1 MATPLIEFKNVTF
14 KYHAQAEPTLHDVSF
29 QIFPGEKVLIAGA
42 SGSGKTTLLRLLNGL
57 IPHAYAGDISG
68 QMTLNGR
75 DISAQSLFELSL
87 QAGTVL
93 QDADAQFVGLT
104 VAEDIAFALEND
116 QQPVARI
123 KAEVAKWAQR
133 FGLSNRLE
141 LAPQMLSGGQ
151 KQRTAMAG
159 VLVDDGKLLLFDEP
173 LASLDPAAGWDAM
186 TMIDQL
192 QADRDLTVVIIEHRI
207 EEVLRANV
215 DRIIVMSEGRIV
227 ANDTPTAIIQAGV
240 LPQYGL
246 DEPLY
251 VQLLRRAQVDVAHL
265 PHVADVQKVDVAAHQ
280 SAIAKLR
287 VPVQT
292 TVVQQPQL
300 TLSNVDFSYD
310 QRQPLF
316 QNLNLT
322 INRGEIVG
330 IVGKNGS
337 GKTTLSHLL
346 TGFLMPD
353 AGDIRLDGQSVLG
366 QSIKTRAEQV
376 GYVLQNPNHMIT
388 KSTVFDEVA
397 SGLVLRQVEPAEIE
411 QKVRSVLRLLD
422 LDGMRNWPIGALSF
436 GQKKRVTIAAVLV
449 LSPQI
454 LILDEPTAGQDA
466 THTQELLTFLTAINR
481 QEHVTIVMIT
491 HDMHLL
497 ANFVQRALVVV
508 DGQLLADTTPAELL
522 ADEALVQAASL
533 RTTSI
538 YQLAS
543 RLQIAHPEELNA
555 AVLQHTA
562 SVLGEDNKD
571 LSKPAHESN
580 DE

>member
-1 MATPLIEFKNVTF
+1 MTTPIIDLQHVTF
-14 KYHAQAEPTLHDVSF
+14 KYHAQAEPTLHDVSL

-57 IPHAYAGDISG
+57 IPHAYTGDLTGELTI
-68 QMTLNGR
+68 NGR
-75 DISAQSLFELSL
+75 AILDQTLSELSL

-93 QDADAQFVGLT
+93 QDSDAQFVGLT

-116 QQPVARI
+116 HRPVAEI
-123 KAEVAKWAQR
+123 KQAVATWARR
-133 FGLSNRLE
+133 FGLGARLE

-173 LASLDPAAGWDAM
+173 LASLDPAAGWEAM
-186 TMIDQL
+186 TMIDGL
-192 QADRDLTVVIIEHRI
+192 QAARDLTVVIIEHRI

-215 DRIIVMSEGRIV
+215 DRMIVMSAGRIV
-227 ANDTPTAIIQAGV
+227 ANDTPTAILQAGI

-251 VQLLRRAQVDVAHL
+251 IQLLRQAQVDVRQL
-265 PHVADVQKVDVAAHQ
+265 PDVADIQRVDVAAHAT
-280 SAIAKLR
+280 AIAQLR
-287 VPVQT
+287 VPIQPSVHT
-292 TVVQQPQL
+292 QPQL
-300 TLSNVDFSYD
+300 QIAHLDFQYD
-310 QRQPLF
+310 KNQPLF
-316 QNLNLT
+316 EQFNTT
-322 INRGEIVG
+322 IHQGEILG

-353 AGDIRLDGQSVLG
+353 AGDIQLDGQSVLS
-366 QSIKTRAEQV
+366 QSIKTRAENI
-376 GYVLQNPNHMIT
+376 GYVLQNPNHMLT
-388 KSTVFDEVA
+388 KSTVYDEVA
-397 SGLVLRQVEPAEIE
+397 SGLVLREVTTDEIE
-411 QKVRSVLRLLD
+411 TRVRAVLRLLD
-422 LDGMRNWPIGALSF
+422 LDEMRNWPIAALSF

-449 LSPQI
+449 LSPKI

-466 THTQELLTFLTAINR
+466 THTQELLTFLTKINQ
-481 QEHVTIVMIT
+481 QEQVTIVIIT

-522 ADEALVQAASL
+522 ADEALVKAASL

-538 YQLAS
+538 YQLAA
-543 RLQIAHPEELNA
+543 RLQIARPEELNA
-555 AVLQHTA
+555 AIQQQTH
-562 SVLGEDNKD
+562 GYNKV
-571 LSKPAHESN
+571 
-580 DE
+580 

>member
-1 MATPLIEFKNVTF
+1 MTTPIIDLQHVTF
-14 KYHAQAEPTLHDVSF
+14 KYHAQAEPTLHDVSL

-57 IPHAYAGDISG
+57 IPHAYTGDLTG
-68 QMTLNGR
+68 ELTLNGR
-75 DISAQSLFELSL
+75 AILDQTLSELSL

-93 QDADAQFVGLT
+93 QDSDAQFVGLT

-116 QQPVARI
+116 HRPVAEI
-123 KAEVAKWAQR
+123 KQAVATWARR
-133 FGLSNRLE
+133 FGLGARLD

-173 LASLDPAAGWDAM
+173 LASLDPAAGWEAM
-186 TMIDQL
+186 TMIDEL
-192 QADRDLTVVIIEHRI
+192 QAARDLTVVIIEHRI

-215 DRIIVMSEGRIV
+215 DRMIVMSAGRIV
-227 ANDTPTAIIQAGV
+227 ANDTPTAILQAGI

-251 VQLLRRAQVDVAHL
+251 IQLLRQAQVDVRQL
-265 PHVADVQKVDVAAHQ
+265 PDVADVQRVDVAAHAT
-280 SAIAKLR
+280 AIAQLR
-287 VPVQT
+287 VPIQPSVHT
-292 TVVQQPQL
+292 QPQL
-300 TLSNVDFSYD
+300 QITHLDFQYD
-310 QRQPLF
+310 KNQPLF
-316 QNLNLT
+316 EQFNTT
-322 INRGEIVG
+322 IHQGEILG

-353 AGDIRLDGQSVLG
+353 AGDIQLDGQSVLS
-366 QSIKTRAEQV
+366 QSIKTRAENI
-376 GYVLQNPNHMIT
+376 GYVLQNPNHMLT
-388 KSTVFDEVA
+388 KSTVYDEVA
-397 SGLVLRQVEPAEIE
+397 SGLVLREVTTDEIE
-411 QKVRSVLRLLD
+411 THVRAVLRLLD
-422 LDGMRNWPIGALSF
+422 LDEMRNWPIAALSF

-449 LSPQI
+449 LSPKI

-466 THTQELLTFLTAINR
+466 THTQELLTFLTKINQ
-481 QEHVTIVMIT
+481 QEQVTIVIIT
-491 HDMHLL
+491 HNMHLL

-522 ADEALVQAASL
+522 ADEALVKAASL

-538 YQLAS
+538 YQLAA
-543 RLQIAHPEELNA
+543 RLQIARPEELNA
-555 AVLQHTA
+555 AIQQQTH
-562 SVLGEDNKD
+562 GYNKV
-571 LSKPAHESN
+571 
-580 DE
+580 

>member
-1 MATPLIEFKNVTF
+1 MTIPIIDLQHVTF
-14 KYHAQAEPTLHDVSF
+14 KYHAQAEPTLHDVSL

-57 IPHAYAGDISG
+57 IPHAYTGDLTG
-68 QMTLNGR
+68 ELTLNGR
-75 DISAQSLFELSL
+75 AILDQTLSELSL

-93 QDADAQFVGLT
+93 QDSDAQFVGLT

-116 QQPVARI
+116 HRPVAEI
-123 KAEVAKWAQR
+123 KQSVATWARR
-133 FGLSNRLE
+133 FGLGARLE

-173 LASLDPAAGWDAM
+173 LASLDPAAGWEAM
-186 TMIDQL
+186 TMIDGL
-192 QADRDLTVVIIEHRI
+192 QAARDLTVVIIEHRI

-215 DRIIVMSEGRIV
+215 DRMIVMSAGRIV
-227 ANDTPTAIIQAGV
+227 ANDTPTAILQAGI

-251 VQLLRRAQVDVAHL
+251 IQLLRQAQVDVRQL
-265 PHVADVQKVDVAAHQ
+265 PDVADVQRVDVAAHAT
-280 SAIAKLR
+280 AIAQLR
-287 VPVQT
+287 VPIQPSVHT
-292 TVVQQPQL
+292 QPQL
-300 TLSNVDFSYD
+300 QITHLDFQYD
-310 QRQPLF
+310 KNQPLF
-316 QNLNLT
+316 EQFNTT
-322 INRGEIVG
+322 IHQGEILG

-353 AGDIRLDGQSVLG
+353 AGDIQLDGQSVLS
-366 QSIKTRAEQV
+366 QSIKTRAENI
-376 GYVLQNPNHMIT
+376 GYVLQNPNHMLT
-388 KSTVFDEVA
+388 KSTVYDEVA
-397 SGLVLRQVEPAEIE
+397 SGLVLREVTTDEIE
-411 QKVRSVLRLLD
+411 TRVRAVLRLLD
-422 LDGMRNWPIGALSF
+422 LDEMRNWPIAALSF

-449 LSPQI
+449 LSPKI

-466 THTQELLTFLTAINR
+466 THTQELLTFLTKINQ
-481 QEHVTIVMIT
+481 QEQVTIVIIT

-522 ADEALVQAASL
+522 ADEALVKAASL

-538 YQLAS
+538 YQLAA
-543 RLQIAHPEELNA
+543 RLQIARPEELNA
-555 AVLQHTA
+555 AIQQTH
-562 SVLGEDNKD
+562 GYNKV
-571 LSKPAHESN
+571 
-580 DE
+580 

>member
-1 MATPLIEFKNVTF
+1 MTIPIIDLQHVTF
-14 KYHAQAEPTLHDVSF
+14 KYHAQAEPTLHDVSL

-57 IPHAYAGDISG
+57 IPHAYTGDLTG
-68 QMTLNGR
+68 ELTLNGR
-75 DISAQSLFELSL
+75 AILDQTLSELSL

-93 QDADAQFVGLT
+93 QDSDAQFVGLT

-116 QQPVARI
+116 HRPVAEI
-123 KAEVAKWAQR
+123 KQSVATWARR
-133 FGLSNRLE
+133 FGLGARLE

-173 LASLDPAAGWDAM
+173 LASLDPAAGWEAM
-186 TMIDQL
+186 TMIDEL
-192 QADRDLTVVIIEHRI
+192 QAARDLTVVIIEHRI

-215 DRIIVMSEGRIV
+215 DRMIVMSAGRIV
-227 ANDTPTAIIQAGV
+227 ANDTPTAILQAGI

-251 VQLLRRAQVDVAHL
+251 IQLLRQAQVDVRQL
-265 PHVADVQKVDVAAHQ
+265 PDVADVQRVDVAAHAT
-280 SAIAKLR
+280 AIAQLR
-287 VPVQT
+287 VPIQPSVHT
-292 TVVQQPQL
+292 QPQL
-300 TLSNVDFSYD
+300 QITHLDFQYD
-310 QRQPLF
+310 KNQPLF
-316 QNLNLT
+316 EQFNTT
-322 INRGEIVG
+322 IHQGEILG

-353 AGDIRLDGQSVLG
+353 AGDIQLDGQSVLS
-366 QSIKTRAEQV
+366 QSIKTRAENI
-376 GYVLQNPNHMIT
+376 GYVLQNPNHMLT
-388 KSTVFDEVA
+388 KSTVYDEVA
-397 SGLVLRQVEPAEIE
+397 SGLVLREVTTDEIE
-411 QKVRSVLRLLD
+411 TRVRAVLRLLD
-422 LDGMRNWPIGALSF
+422 LDEMRNWPIAALSF

-449 LSPQI
+449 LSPKI

-466 THTQELLTFLTAINR
+466 THTQELLTFLTKINQ
-481 QEHVTIVMIT
+481 QEQVTIVIIT

-522 ADEALVQAASL
+522 ADEALVKAASL

-538 YQLAS
+538 YQLAA
-543 RLQIAHPEELNA
+543 RLQIARPEELNA
-555 AVLQHTA
+555 AIQQTH
-562 SVLGEDNKD
+562 GYNKV
-571 LSKPAHESN
+571 
-580 DE
+580 

>member
-1 MATPLIEFKNVTF
+1 MTTPIIDLQHVTF
-14 KYHAQAEPTLHDVSF
+14 KYHAQAEPTLHDVSL

-57 IPHAYAGDISG
+57 IPHAYTGDLTG
-68 QMTLNGR
+68 ELTLNGR
-75 DISAQSLFELSL
+75 AILDQTLSELSL

-93 QDADAQFVGLT
+93 QDSDAQFVGLT

-116 QQPVARI
+116 HRPVAEI
-123 KAEVAKWAQR
+123 KQAVATWARR
-133 FGLSNRLE
+133 FGLAARLD

-173 LASLDPAAGWDAM
+173 LASLDPAAGWEAM
-186 TMIDQL
+186 TMIDEL
-192 QADRDLTVVIIEHRI
+192 QAARDLTVVIIEHRI

-215 DRIIVMSEGRIV
+215 DRMIVMSAGRIV
-227 ANDTPTAIIQAGV
+227 ANDTPTAILQAGI

-251 VQLLRRAQVDVAHL
+251 IQLLRQAQVDVRQL
-265 PHVADVQKVDVAAHQ
+265 PDVADVQRVDVAAHAT
-280 SAIAKLR
+280 AIAQLR
-287 VPVQT
+287 VPIQPSVHT
-292 TVVQQPQL
+292 QPQL
-300 TLSNVDFSYD
+300 QITHLDFQYD
-310 QRQPLF
+310 KNQPLF
-316 QNLNLT
+316 EQFNTT
-322 INRGEIVG
+322 IHQGEILG

-353 AGDIRLDGQSVLG
+353 AGDIQLDGQSVLS
-366 QSIKTRAEQV
+366 QSIKTRAENI
-376 GYVLQNPNHMIT
+376 GYVLQNPNHMLT
-388 KSTVFDEVA
+388 KSTVYDEVA
-397 SGLVLRQVEPAEIE
+397 SGLVLREVTTDEIE
-411 QKVRSVLRLLD
+411 THVRAVLRLLD
-422 LDGMRNWPIGALSF
+422 LDEMRNWPIAALSF

-449 LSPQI
+449 LSPKI

-466 THTQELLTFLTAINR
+466 THTQELLTFLTKINQ
-481 QEHVTIVMIT
+481 QEQVTIVIIT
-491 HDMHLL
+491 HNMHLL

-522 ADEALVQAASL
+522 ADEALVKAASL

-538 YQLAS
+538 YQLAA
-543 RLQIAHPEELNA
+543 RLQIARPEELNA
-555 AVLQHTA
+555 AIQQQTH
-562 SVLGEDNKD
+562 GYNKV
-571 LSKPAHESN
+571 
-580 DE
+580 

>member
-1 MATPLIEFKNVTF
+1 MTTPIIDLQHVTF
-14 KYHAQAEPTLHDVSF
+14 KYHAQAEPTLHDVSL

-57 IPHAYAGDISG
+57 IPHAYTGDLTG
-68 QMTLNGR
+68 ELTLNGR
-75 DISAQSLFELSL
+75 AILDQTLSELSL

-93 QDADAQFVGLT
+93 QDSDAQFVGLT

-116 QQPVARI
+116 HRPVAEI
-123 KAEVAKWAQR
+123 KQAVATWARR
-133 FGLSNRLE
+133 FGLGARLD
-141 LAPQMLSGGQ
+141 LTPQMLSGGQ

-173 LASLDPAAGWDAM
+173 LASLDPAAGWEAM
-186 TMIDQL
+186 TMIDGL
-192 QADRDLTVVIIEHRI
+192 QAARDLTVVIIEHRI

-215 DRIIVMSEGRIV
+215 DRMIVMSAGRIV
-227 ANDTPTAIIQAGV
+227 ANDTPTAILQAGI

-251 VQLLRRAQVDVAHL
+251 IQLLRQAQVDVRQL
-265 PHVADVQKVDVAAHQ
+265 PDVADVQRVDVAAHAT
-280 SAIAKLR
+280 AIAQLR
-287 VPVQT
+287 VPIQPSVHT
-292 TVVQQPQL
+292 QPQL
-300 TLSNVDFSYD
+300 QIAHLDFQYD
-310 QRQPLF
+310 KNQPLF
-316 QNLNLT
+316 EQFNTT
-322 INRGEIVG
+322 IHQGEILG

-353 AGDIRLDGQSVLG
+353 AGDIQLDGQSVLS
-366 QSIKTRAEQV
+366 QSIKTRAENI
-376 GYVLQNPNHMIT
+376 GYVLQNPNHMLT
-388 KSTVFDEVA
+388 KSTVYDEVA
-397 SGLVLRQVEPAEIE
+397 SGLVLREVTTDEIE
-411 QKVRSVLRLLD
+411 TRVRAVLRLLD
-422 LDGMRNWPIGALSF
+422 LDEMRNWPIAALSF

-449 LSPQI
+449 LSPKI

-466 THTQELLTFLTAINR
+466 THTQELLTFLTKINQ
-481 QEHVTIVMIT
+481 QEQVTIVIIT

-522 ADEALVQAASL
+522 ADEALVKAASL

-538 YQLAS
+538 YQLAA
-543 RLQIAHPEELNA
+543 RLQIARPEELNA
-555 AVLQHTA
+555 AIQQQTH
-562 SVLGEDNKD
+562 GYNKV
-571 LSKPAHESN
+571 
-580 DE
+580 

>member
-1 MATPLIEFKNVTF
+1 MTTPIIDLQHVTF
-14 KYHAQAEPTLHDVSF
+14 KYHAQAEPTLHDVSL

-57 IPHAYAGDISG
+57 IPHAYTGDLTG
-68 QMTLNGR
+68 ELTLNGR
-75 DISAQSLFELSL
+75 AISDQTLSELSL

-93 QDADAQFVGLT
+93 QDSDAQFVGLT

-116 QQPVARI
+116 HRPVAEI
-123 KAEVAKWAQR
+123 KQAVATWARR
-133 FGLSNRLE
+133 FGLGARLG

-173 LASLDPAAGWDAM
+173 LASLDPAAGWEAM
-186 TMIDQL
+186 TMIDGL
-192 QADRDLTVVIIEHRI
+192 QAARDLTVVIIEHRI

-215 DRIIVMSEGRIV
+215 DRMIVMSAGRIV
-227 ANDTPTAIIQAGV
+227 ANDTPTAILQAGI

-251 VQLLRRAQVDVAHL
+251 IQLLRQAQVDVRQL
-265 PHVADVQKVDVAAHQ
+265 PDVADVQRIDVAAHAT
-280 SAIAKLR
+280 AIAQLR
-287 VPVQT
+287 VPIQPSVHT
-292 TVVQQPQL
+292 QPQL
-300 TLSNVDFSYD
+300 QIAHLDFQYD
-310 QRQPLF
+310 KNQPLF
-316 QNLNLT
+316 EQFNTT
-322 INRGEIVG
+322 IHQGEILG

-353 AGDIRLDGQSVLG
+353 AGDIQLDGQSVLS
-366 QSIKTRAEQV
+366 QSIKTRAENI
-376 GYVLQNPNHMIT
+376 GYVLQNPNHMLT
-388 KSTVFDEVA
+388 KSTVYDEVA
-397 SGLVLRQVEPAEIE
+397 SGLVLREVTTDEIE
-411 QKVRSVLRLLD
+411 TRVRAVLRLLD
-422 LDGMRNWPIGALSF
+422 LDEMRNWPIAALSF

-449 LSPQI
+449 LSPKI

-466 THTQELLTFLTAINR
+466 THTQELLTFLTKINQ
-481 QEHVTIVMIT
+481 QEQVTIVIIT

-522 ADEALVQAASL
+522 ADEALVKAASL

-538 YQLAS
+538 YQLAA
-543 RLQIAHPEELNA
+543 RLQIARPEELNA
-555 AVLQHTA
+555 AIQQQTH
-562 SVLGEDNKD
+562 GYNKV
-571 LSKPAHESN
+571 
-580 DE
+580 

>member
-1 MATPLIEFKNVTF
+1 MTIPIIDLQHVTF
-14 KYHAQAEPTLHDVSF
+14 KYHAQAEPTLHDVSL

-57 IPHAYAGDISG
+57 IPHAYTGDLAGEL
-68 QMTLNGR
+68 TLNGR
-75 DISAQSLFELSL
+75 AILDQTLSELSL

-93 QDADAQFVGLT
+93 QDSDAQFVGLT

-116 QQPVARI
+116 HRPVAEI
-123 KAEVAKWAQR
+123 KQSVATWARR
-133 FGLSNRLE
+133 FGLGARLE

-173 LASLDPAAGWDAM
+173 LASLDPAAGWEAM
-186 TMIDQL
+186 TMIDEL
-192 QADRDLTVVIIEHRI
+192 QAARDLTVVIIEHRI

-215 DRIIVMSEGRIV
+215 DRMIVMSAGRIV
-227 ANDTPTAIIQAGV
+227 ANDTPTAILQAGI

-251 VQLLRRAQVDVAHL
+251 IQLLRQAQVDVRQL
-265 PHVADVQKVDVAAHQ
+265 PDVADVQRVDVAAHAT
-280 SAIAKLR
+280 AIAQLR
-287 VPVQT
+287 VPIQPSVHT
-292 TVVQQPQL
+292 QPQL
-300 TLSNVDFSYD
+300 QITHLDFQYD
-310 QRQPLF
+310 KNQPLF
-316 QNLNLT
+316 EQFNTT
-322 INRGEIVG
+322 IHQGEILG

-353 AGDIRLDGQSVLG
+353 AGDIQLDGQSVLS
-366 QSIKTRAEQV
+366 QSIKTRAENI
-376 GYVLQNPNHMIT
+376 GYVLQNPNHMLT
-388 KSTVFDEVA
+388 KSTVYDEVA
-397 SGLVLRQVEPAEIE
+397 SGLVLREVTTDEIE
-411 QKVRSVLRLLD
+411 TRVRAVLRLLD
-422 LDGMRNWPIGALSF
+422 LDEMRNWPIAALSF

-449 LSPQI
+449 LSPKI

-466 THTQELLTFLTAINR
+466 THTQELLTFLTKINQ
-481 QEHVTIVMIT
+481 QEQVTIVIIT

-522 ADEALVQAASL
+522 ADEALVKAASL

-538 YQLAS
+538 YQLAA
-543 RLQIAHPEELNA
+543 RLQIARPEELNA
-555 AVLQHTA
+555 AIQQTH
-562 SVLGEDNKD
+562 GYNKV
-571 LSKPAHESN
+571 
-580 DE
+580 

>member
-1 MATPLIEFKNVTF
+1 MTTPIIDLQHVTF
-14 KYHAQAEPTLHDVSF
+14 KYHAQAEPTLHDVSL

-57 IPHAYAGDISG
+57 IPHAYTGDLTGELTI
-68 QMTLNGR
+68 NGR
-75 DISAQSLFELSL
+75 AILDQTLSELSL

-93 QDADAQFVGLT
+93 QDSDAQFVGLT

-116 QQPVARI
+116 HRPVAEI
-123 KAEVAKWAQR
+123 KQAVATWARR
-133 FGLSNRLE
+133 FGLGARLD

-173 LASLDPAAGWDAM
+173 LASLDPAAGWEAM
-186 TMIDQL
+186 TMIDGL
-192 QADRDLTVVIIEHRI
+192 QAARDLTVVIIEHRI

-215 DRIIVMSEGRIV
+215 DRMIVMSAGRIV
-227 ANDTPTAIIQAGV
+227 ANDTPTAILQAGI

-251 VQLLRRAQVDVAHL
+251 IQLLRQAQVDVRQL
-265 PHVADVQKVDVAAHQ
+265 PDVADVQRVDVAAHAT
-280 SAIAKLR
+280 AIAQLR
-287 VPVQT
+287 VPIQPSVHT
-292 TVVQQPQL
+292 QPQL
-300 TLSNVDFSYD
+300 QIAHLDFQYD
-310 QRQPLF
+310 KNQPLF
-316 QNLNLT
+316 EQFNTT
-322 INRGEIVG
+322 IHQGEILG

-353 AGDIRLDGQSVLG
+353 AGDIQLDGQSVLS
-366 QSIKTRAEQV
+366 QSIKTRAENI
-376 GYVLQNPNHMIT
+376 GYVLQNPNHMLT
-388 KSTVFDEVA
+388 KSTVYDEVA
-397 SGLVLRQVEPAEIE
+397 SGLVLREVTTDEIE
-411 QKVRSVLRLLD
+411 TRVRAVLRLLD
-422 LDGMRNWPIGALSF
+422 LDEMRNWPIAALSF

-449 LSPQI
+449 LSPKI

-466 THTQELLTFLTAINR
+466 THTQELLTFLTKINQ
-481 QEHVTIVMIT
+481 QEQVTIVIIT

-522 ADEALVQAASL
+522 ADEALVKAASL

-538 YQLAS
+538 YQLAA
-543 RLQIAHPEELNA
+543 RLQIARPEELNA
-555 AVLQHTA
+555 AIQQQTH
-562 SVLGEDNKD
+562 GYNKV
-571 LSKPAHESN
+571 
-580 DE
+580 

>member
-1 MATPLIEFKNVTF
+1 MTTPIIDLQHVTF
-14 KYHAQAEPTLHDVSF
+14 KYHAQAEPTLHDVSL

-57 IPHAYAGDISG
+57 IPHAYTGDLTG
-68 QMTLNGR
+68 DLMLNGR
-75 DISAQSLFELSL
+75 AILDQTLSELSL

-93 QDADAQFVGLT
+93 QDSDAQFVGLT

-116 QQPVARI
+116 HRPVAEI
-123 KAEVAKWAQR
+123 KQAVATWARR
-133 FGLSNRLE
+133 FGLGARLE

-173 LASLDPAAGWDAM
+173 LASLDPAAGWEAM
-186 TMIDQL
+186 TMIDGL
-192 QADRDLTVVIIEHRI
+192 QAARDLTVVIIEHRI

-215 DRIIVMSEGRIV
+215 DRMIVMSAGRIV
-227 ANDTPTAIIQAGV
+227 ANDTPTAILQAGI

-251 VQLLRRAQVDVAHL
+251 IQLLRQAQVDVRQL
-265 PHVADVQKVDVAAHQ
+265 SDVADVQRVDVAAHAT
-280 SAIAKLR
+280 AIAQLR
-287 VPVQT
+287 VPIQPSVHT
-292 TVVQQPQL
+292 QPQL
-300 TLSNVDFSYD
+300 QITHLDFQYD
-310 QRQPLF
+310 KNQPLF
-316 QNLNLT
+316 EQFNTT
-322 INRGEIVG
+322 IHQGEILG

-353 AGDIRLDGQSVLG
+353 AGDIQLDGQSVLS
-366 QSIKTRAEQV
+366 QSIKTRAENI
-376 GYVLQNPNHMIT
+376 GYVLQNPNHMLT
-388 KSTVFDEVA
+388 KSTVYDEVA
-397 SGLVLRQVEPAEIE
+397 SGLVLREVTTDEIE
-411 QKVRSVLRLLD
+411 TRVRAVLRLLD
-422 LDGMRNWPIGALSF
+422 LDEMRNWPIAALSF

-449 LSPQI
+449 LSPKI

-466 THTQELLTFLTAINR
+466 THTQELLTFLTKINQ
-481 QEHVTIVMIT
+481 QEQVTIVIIT

-522 ADEALVQAASL
+522 ADEALVKAASL

-538 YQLAS
+538 YQLAA
-543 RLQIAHPEELNA
+543 RLQIARPEELNA
-555 AVLQHTA
+555 AIQQTH
-562 SVLGEDNKD
+562 GYNKV
-571 LSKPAHESN
+571 
-580 DE
+580 

>member
-1 MATPLIEFKNVTF
+1 MTTPIIDLQHVTF
-14 KYHAQAEPTLHDVSF
+14 KYHAQAEPTLHDVSL

-57 IPHAYAGDISG
+57 IPHAYTGDLTGELTI
-68 QMTLNGR
+68 NGR
-75 DISAQSLFELSL
+75 AILDQTLSELSL

-93 QDADAQFVGLT
+93 QDSDAQFVGLT

-116 QQPVARI
+116 HRPVAEI
-123 KAEVAKWAQR
+123 KQAVATWAHR
-133 FGLSNRLE
+133 FGLGARLG

-173 LASLDPAAGWDAM
+173 LASLDPAAGWEAM
-186 TMIDQL
+186 TMIDGL
-192 QADRDLTVVIIEHRI
+192 QAARDLTVVIIEHRI

-215 DRIIVMSEGRIV
+215 DRMIVMSAGRIV
-227 ANDTPTAIIQAGV
+227 ANDTPTAILQAGI

-251 VQLLRRAQVDVAHL
+251 IQLLRQAQVDVRQL
-265 PHVADVQKVDVAAHQ
+265 PDVADVQRVDVAAHAT
-280 SAIAKLR
+280 AIAQLR
-287 VPVQT
+287 VPIQPSVHT
-292 TVVQQPQL
+292 QPQL
-300 TLSNVDFSYD
+300 QITHLDFQYD
-310 QRQPLF
+310 KNQPLF
-316 QNLNLT
+316 EQFNTT
-322 INRGEIVG
+322 IHQGEILG

-353 AGDIRLDGQSVLG
+353 AGDIQLDGQSVLS
-366 QSIKTRAEQV
+366 QSIKTRAENI
-376 GYVLQNPNHMIT
+376 GYVLQNPNHMLT
-388 KSTVFDEVA
+388 KSTVYDEVA
-397 SGLVLRQVEPAEIE
+397 SGLVLREVTTDEIE
-411 QKVRSVLRLLD
+411 TRVRAVLRLLD
-422 LDGMRNWPIGALSF
+422 LDEMRNWPIAALSF

-449 LSPQI
+449 LSPKI

-466 THTQELLTFLTAINR
+466 THTQELLTFLTKINQ
-481 QEHVTIVMIT
+481 QEQVTIVIIT

-522 ADEALVQAASL
+522 ADEALVKAASL

-538 YQLAS
+538 YQLAA
-543 RLQIAHPEELNA
+543 RLQIARPEELNA
-555 AVLQHTA
+555 AIQQTH
-562 SVLGEDNKD
+562 GYNKV
-571 LSKPAHESN
+571 
-580 DE
+580 

>member
-1 MATPLIEFKNVTF
+1 MTTPIIDLQHVTF
-14 KYHAQAEPTLHDVSF
+14 KYHAQAEPTLHDVSL

-57 IPHAYAGDISG
+57 IPHAYTGDLTGELTI
-68 QMTLNGR
+68 NGR
-75 DISAQSLFELSL
+75 AILDQTLSELSL

-93 QDADAQFVGLT
+93 QDSDAQFVGLT

-116 QQPVARI
+116 HRPVAEI
-123 KAEVAKWAQR
+123 KQAVATWARR
-133 FGLSNRLE
+133 FGLGARLD

-173 LASLDPAAGWDAM
+173 LASLDPAAGWEAM
-186 TMIDQL
+186 TMIDGL
-192 QADRDLTVVIIEHRI
+192 QAARDLTVVIIEHRI

-215 DRIIVMSEGRIV
+215 DRMIVMSAGRIV
-227 ANDTPTAIIQAGV
+227 ANDTPTAILQAGI

-251 VQLLRRAQVDVAHL
+251 IQLLRQAQVDVRQL
-265 PHVADVQKVDVAAHQ
+265 PDVADVQRVDVAAHAT
-280 SAIAKLR
+280 AIAQLR
-287 VPVQT
+287 VPIQPSVHT
-292 TVVQQPQL
+292 QPQL
-300 TLSNVDFSYD
+300 QIARLDFQYD
-310 QRQPLF
+310 KNQPLF
-316 QNLNLT
+316 EQFNTT
-322 INRGEIVG
+322 IHQGEILG

-353 AGDIRLDGQSVLG
+353 AGDIQVDGQSVLS
-366 QSIKTRAEQV
+366 QSIKTRAENI
-376 GYVLQNPNHMIT
+376 GYVLQNPNHMLT
-388 KSTVFDEVA
+388 KSTVYDEVA
-397 SGLVLRQVEPAEIE
+397 SGLVLREVTTDEIE
-411 QKVRSVLRLLD
+411 TRVRAVLRLLD
-422 LDGMRNWPIGALSF
+422 LDEMRNWPIAALSF

-449 LSPQI
+449 LSPKI

-466 THTQELLTFLTAINR
+466 THTQELLTFLTKINQ
-481 QEHVTIVMIT
+481 QEQVTIVIIT

-522 ADEALVQAASL
+522 ADEALVKAASL

-538 YQLAS
+538 YQLAA
-543 RLQIAHPEELNA
+543 RLQIARPEELNA
-555 AVLQHTA
+555 AIQQQTH
-562 SVLGEDNKD
+562 GYNKV
-571 LSKPAHESN
+571 
-580 DE
+580 

>member
-1 MATPLIEFKNVTF
+1 MTTPIIDLQHVTF
-14 KYHAQAEPTLHDVSF
+14 KYHAQAEPTLHDVSL

-57 IPHAYAGDISG
+57 IPHAYTGDLTGELTI
-68 QMTLNGR
+68 NGR
-75 DISAQSLFELSL
+75 AILDQTLSELSL

-93 QDADAQFVGLT
+93 QDSDAQFVGLT

-116 QQPVARI
+116 YRPVAEI
-123 KAEVAKWAQR
+123 KQAVATWARR
-133 FGLSNRLE
+133 FGLGARLD

-173 LASLDPAAGWDAM
+173 LASLDPAAGWEAM
-186 TMIDQL
+186 TMIDGL
-192 QADRDLTVVIIEHRI
+192 QSARDLTVVIIEHRI

-215 DRIIVMSEGRIV
+215 DSMIVMSAGRIV
-227 ANDTPTAIIQAGV
+227 ANDTPTAILQAGI

-251 VQLLRRAQVDVAHL
+251 IQLLRQAQVDVRQL
-265 PHVADVQKVDVAAHQ
+265 PDVADVQCVDVAAHAT
-280 SAIAKLR
+280 AIAQLR
-287 VPVQT
+287 VPIQPSVHT
-292 TVVQQPQL
+292 QPQL
-300 TLSNVDFSYD
+300 QIAHLDFQYD
-310 QRQPLF
+310 KNQPLF
-316 QNLNLT
+316 EQFNTT
-322 INRGEIVG
+322 IHQGEILG

-353 AGDIRLDGQSVLG
+353 AGDIQLDGQSVLS
-366 QSIKTRAEQV
+366 QSIKTRAENI
-376 GYVLQNPNHMIT
+376 GYVLQNPNHMLT
-388 KSTVFDEVA
+388 KSTVYDEVA
-397 SGLVLRQVEPAEIE
+397 SGLVLREVTTDEIE
-411 QKVRSVLRLLD
+411 TRVRAVLRLLD
-422 LDGMRNWPIGALSF
+422 LDEMRNWPIAALSF

-449 LSPQI
+449 LSPKI

-466 THTQELLTFLTAINR
+466 THTQELLTFLTKINQ
-481 QEHVTIVMIT
+481 QEQVTIVIIT

-508 DGQLLADTTPAELL
+508 DGQLLADATPAELL
-522 ADEALVQAASL
+522 ADEALVKAASL

-538 YQLAS
+538 YQLAA
-543 RLQIAHPEELNA
+543 RLQIARPEELNA
-555 AVLQHTA
+555 AIQQQTH
-562 SVLGEDNKD
+562 GYNKV
-571 LSKPAHESN
+571 
-580 DE
+580 